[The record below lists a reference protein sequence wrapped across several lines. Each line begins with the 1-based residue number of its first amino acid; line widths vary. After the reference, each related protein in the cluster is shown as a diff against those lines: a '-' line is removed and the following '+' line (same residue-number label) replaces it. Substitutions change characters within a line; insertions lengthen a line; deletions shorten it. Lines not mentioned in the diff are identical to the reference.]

1 MHLAQK
7 GRFHG
12 CVLTRSRAVLLARR
26 AGWLRLLAGVI
37 ISGSAILPTT
47 GAEPTQDSGIVSRIR
62 REPVQSRALAAVG
75 YSKRLRAL
83 EVEFKRGGTYRY
95 FDVPPAVYQQLRAAE
110 SKAGFYNRHVRGKY
124 RSVYVRPRRKR

>member
-1 MHLAQK
+1 MLETSI
-7 GRFHG
+7 FHHPAAARSG
-12 CVLTRSRAVLLARR
+12 PRGLTRHRRWLSLVVGGLIAV
-26 AGWLRLLAGVI
+26 G
-37 ISGSAILPTT
+37 AIFPSD
-47 GAEPTQDSGIVSRIR
+47 GAESADVSGIVSRIR

-95 FDVPPAVYQQLRAAE
+95 LDVPPAVYHQLLAAD

-124 RSVYVRPRRKR
+124 RSVYVRPRRER

>member
-1 MHLAQK
+1 MFVAKKITCHD
-7 GRFHG
+7 G
-12 CVLTRSRAVLLARR
+12 VLTRMRKSLSARCS
-26 AGWLRLLAGVI
+26 GWLGLLAGAI
-37 ISGSAILPTT
+37 IFGSANLSAT
-47 GAEPTQDSGIVSRIR
+47 GVESTQDSGIVSRIR

-95 FDVPPAVYQQLRAAE
+95 LDVPPTVYHQLRAAE

>member
-1 MHLAQK
+1 MFVAK
-7 GRFHG
+7 TVRFPAS
-12 CVLTRSRAVLLARR
+12 VLTRLCAIVRR
-26 AGWLRLLAGVI
+26 AGWVGLLAGVI
-37 ISGSAILPTT
+37 ISGSAILPAT

-95 FDVPPAVYQQLRAAE
+95 FDVPPAIYHQLRAAE

-124 RSVYVRPRRKR
+124 RSVYVRARRKR